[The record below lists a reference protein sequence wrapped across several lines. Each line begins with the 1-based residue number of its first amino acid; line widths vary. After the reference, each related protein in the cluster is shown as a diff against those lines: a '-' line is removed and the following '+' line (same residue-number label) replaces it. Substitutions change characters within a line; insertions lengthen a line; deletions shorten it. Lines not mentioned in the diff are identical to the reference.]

1 MTMKD
6 VFNPVV
12 VREIA
17 AELRRAHPP
26 FDINAFVARAM
37 EGLDQL
43 ELTARAAHIADALH
57 EFLPQPFSRASAA
70 IEASLGAE
78 IPATGEMGLTSLRY
92 LPYVTFV
99 QKFGLDD
106 YEAAMRLQAELTKRF
121 TAEFSIRVFLERYP
135 VSTYAQ
141 MVSWAQDDN
150 AHLRRLASEGLRPRL
165 PWATRLR
172 AYQQDPR
179 PVLAVLELLKDDP
192 ERYVQRSVAN
202 NLNDIAKD
210 HPLLAIETCR
220 RWAQDAPAGRAWTI
234 RHALRGLV
242 KAGNSEAI
250 RILGGEEKPRVR
262 IGNATISPRKAAIG
276 EAVRLSFEVESMA
289 RGSQRLLIDYAVH
302 FVKANGSTRPKVFKL
317 RALTLGP
324 GDTIAFSATVSLAAM
339 TTRRHYPGRHRIDV
353 IINGT
358 AHLLGEFEVT
368 IKPETGGKLPGKL

>member
-1 MTMKD
+1 
-6 VFNPVV
+6 
-12 VREIA
+12 
-17 AELRRAHPP
+17 
-26 FDINAFVARAM
+26 
-37 EGLDQL
+37 
-43 ELTARAAHIADALH
+43 
-57 EFLPQPFSRASAA
+57 
-70 IEASLGAE
+70 
-78 IPATGEMGLTSLRY
+78 
-92 LPYVTFV
+92 V

-106 YEAAMRLQAELTKRF
+106 YEAAIRLQAELTKRF

-141 MVSWAQDDN
+141 MVSWAQDGN
-150 AHLRRLASEGLRPRL
+150 PHLRRLASEGLRPRL
-165 PWATRLR
+165 PWAARLR

-210 HPLLAIETCR
+210 HPSLAIETCR

-262 IGNATISPRKAAIG
+262 IGNATISLRKVAMG

-289 RGSQRLLIDYAVH
+289 RGPQRLLIDYAVH

-317 RALTLGP
+317 RTLTLQP
-324 GDTIAFSATVSLAAM
+324 GETIAFSATVSLAAM

-353 IINGT
+353 IVNGT

-368 IKPETGGKLPGKL
+368 A